1 MLNIKNP
8 FRKIGKRTFP
18 FYFFLSMFLVNFV
31 LNVSFVVTHHIT
43 TDVYLSIVFLA
54 IGILTIVSFVL
65 VSVRNPGYLKP
76 DEPRNYF
83 QMLLKHKR

>member
-1 MLNIKNP
+1 MIVDKGGIEELLNIKNP

-43 TDVYLSIVFLA
+43 TDA
-54 IGILTIVSFVL
+54 
-65 VSVRNPGYLKP
+65 
-76 DEPRNYF
+76 
-83 QMLLKHKR
+83 